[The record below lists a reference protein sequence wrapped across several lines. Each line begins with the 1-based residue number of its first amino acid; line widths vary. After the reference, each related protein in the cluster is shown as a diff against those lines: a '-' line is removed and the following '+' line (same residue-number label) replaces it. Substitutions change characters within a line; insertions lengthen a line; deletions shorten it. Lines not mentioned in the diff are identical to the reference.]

1 MTIKSAHGRLFEQLI
16 AVRRAQLTEYL
27 ATGAYTDYAAYRQ
40 CVGQIEGLNDA
51 LKLSDEADFK
61 LNGDDIGDR

>member
-1 MTIKSAHGRLFEQLI
+1 MTIKSAHGRLLEQLI
-16 AVRRAQLTEYL
+16 AARRAQLIDQFVS
-27 ATGAYTDYAAYRQ
+27 GACPDYASYRQ
-40 CVGQIEGLNDA
+40 CVGLIEGLDDA